1 MFNFLRKRKQPK
13 VLVIGLDCAAPEL
26 IFDTWRDQL
35 PNLSGLMD
43 SGIYGELMSSIPAI
57 TVPAWSSM
65 FSGKDPGELGFY
77 GFRNRADYSYDK
89 MTIATGAAMKEKR
102 VWEILGEAGKQVI
115 LVGVPQTYPVRPVNG
130 HLVSGFLTPSV
141 QKQYTYPHELRYEIE
156 RVLGGEEY
164 DVDVRQFRTDDK
176 NFLLQ
181 QIYAMNEK
189 QFKVMRY
196 LMENKPWDFF
206 VFVDM
211 GVDRIHHGMWK
222 YHDTTHPKHEPGNKY
237 QRAVRDYYIHLDQQI
252 GTLLERVPEETM
264 ILVAS
269 DHGVKGMHGG
279 VCVNEWL
286 RQEGYLVLQEEPEG
300 DGLVPFD
307 KVKVDW
313 SKTQVWGSGG
323 YYARIFINVEGREPQ
338 GTVPAAGY
346 EAFRDELADA
356 LRSIP
361 APDGSDIGTQ
371 VFKPQEVY
379 REVRNIAPDLI
390 VYFGDLSWRSVG
402 SFGHGGIYTFENDI
416 GPDDA
421 NHAENGMFILADP
434 RAKGGGQRVAARQL
448 MDIAPTILQA
458 FGLPIPLDMQGCVI
472 GRQGGG
478 GGTGK

>member
-26 IFDTWRDQL
+26 VFETWRDQL
-35 PNLSGLMD
+35 PNLRCLMEN
-43 SGIYGELMSSIPAI
+43 GIYGDLMSSIPAI

-141 QKQYTYPHELRYEIE
+141 QKQYTYPHELRYEID

-237 QRAVRDYYIHLDQQI
+237 QRAVRDYYINLDQQI

-346 EAFRDELADA
+346 EAFRDELIDRRRHARTRGLEVGSGAAEPCRRVNGMNGVRARLVLEVGERGHAMLVAFEGLHDRA
-356 LRSIP
+356 QTKIRIRSARRPMVHLGAMGRIP
-361 APDGSDIGTQ
+361 HDRA
-371 VFKPQEVY
+371 
-379 REVRNIAPDLI
+379 VRNVEEPDPEPTRRS
-390 VYFGDLSWRSVG
+390 GLSNRRACRHHRIEQRQRQRDTSAAQ
-402 SFGHGGIYTFENDI
+402 HG
-416 GPDDA
+416 P
-421 NHAENGMFILADP
+421 
-434 RAKGGGQRVAARQL
+434 AR
-448 MDIAPTILQA
+448 
-458 FGLPIPLDMQGCVI
+458 
-472 GRQGGG
+472 
-478 GGTGK
+478 